1 MGQVFLDSAGSSL
14 MPRQVLDEVVGHL
27 RREAEIGG
35 YRAAEERRADLDAGY
50 GVVAEL
56 LGCRPDQVAFT
67 DSATRSWLAAFDAV
81 PLKAGDRILIGEV
94 EYAGNAVPLLM
105 RAEAVG
111 ATVEVVPSDRDGV
124 FSTAA
129 LEEMLDERVKLVS
142 LVHVPANGG
151 VVNEVRRVADA
162 AHAVGA
168 LLILDACQSAG
179 QLRLDAAGLDADI
192 VTVTGRKWLRGPRG
206 TGALV
211 VRDRAARLLRPRLA
225 DLRGGSWYGPGEYR
239 LRTDAQV
246 FELWEAGIA
255 QRLGLIRAARY
266 ALRLGVGEIE
276 AAVKARAARLRVGLA
291 GLAGVVIHDLGAARC
306 GIVTFTVEGIDSAR
320 VRDVL
325 AGQGIT
331 VNVSR
336 SPSTLLDMTR
346 RGLSGIVRASPHY
359 FVDDVQID
367 KCIDV
372 VADLPRLSRPPKG
385 R

>member
-1 MGQVFLDSAGSSL
+1 MFLDSAGCSL

-35 YRAAEERRADLDAGY
+35 YRAADERRADLDAGY

-81 PLKAGDRILIGEV
+81 PLAAGDRILIGEV

-111 ATVEVVPSDRDGV
+111 ATVEVAPSDRAGV

-142 LVHVPANGG
+142 LVHVPTNGG
-151 VVNEVRRVADA
+151 VVNAVRRVADA

-179 QLRLDAAGLDADI
+179 QLRLDANELDADI
-192 VTVTGRKWLRGPRG
+192 VTFTGRKWLRGPRG
-206 TGALV
+206 TGALI
-211 VRDRAARLLRPRLA
+211 VRDRAAGLLRPRLA
-225 DLRGGSWYGPGEYR
+225 DLRGGSWCAPGEYQ
-239 LRTDAQV
+239 LRTDAQA

-255 QRLGLIRAARY
+255 QRLGLIRAVRY

-276 AAVKARAARLRVGLA
+276 AAVKARAARLRVGLV
-291 GLAGVVIHDLGAARC
+291 GLAGVIVHDLGVDRC
-306 GIVTFTVEGIDSAR
+306 GIVTFTVEGTDSAR

-325 AGQGIT
+325 AGQGVT

-336 SPSTLLDMTR
+336 RPSTLVDMTR
-346 RGLSGIVRASPHY
+346 RGLSSIVRASPHY
-359 FVDDVQID
+359 FVDDAQID
-367 KCIDV
+367 RCIDV
-372 VADLPRLSRPPKG
+372 VADVGRPARPPTG

>member
-1 MGQVFLDSAGSSL
+1 

-67 DSATRSWLAAFDAV
+67 DSATRSWSAAFDAV
-81 PLKAGDRILIGEV
+81 PLAAGDRILIGEV

-111 ATVEVVPSDRDGV
+111 ATVEVVPSDRAGV

-142 LVHVPANGG
+142 LVHVPTNGG
-151 VVNEVRRVADA
+151 VVNAVRRVADA

-179 QLRLDAAGLDADI
+179 QLRLDATELDADI
-192 VTVTGRKWLRGPRG
+192 VTFTGRKWLRGPRG
-206 TGALV
+206 TGALI
-211 VRDRAARLLRPRLA
+211 VRDRAAGLLRPRLA
-225 DLRGGSWYGPGEYR
+225 DLRGGRWCGPGQYR
-239 LRTDAQV
+239 LRTDAQA

-255 QRLGLIRAARY
+255 QRLGLIRAVRY

-276 AAVKARAARLRVGLA
+276 AAVRARAARLRAGLA
-291 GLAGVVIHDLGAARC
+291 GLAGVVVHDLGVDRC
-306 GIVTFTVEGIDSAR
+306 GIVTFTVEGTDSAR

-325 AGQGIT
+325 AGQGVT

-336 SPSTLLDMTR
+336 RPSTLLDMTR
-346 RGLSGIVRASPHY
+346 RGLSSIVRASPHY
-359 FVDDVQID
+359 FIDDAQID
-367 KCIDV
+367 RCIDA
-372 VADLPRLSRPPKG
+372 VADVGRPARPPTG